1 MIDAEAADAIIEQY
15 QKHGWI
21 LRRALLSAEGKQ
33 MLADKIGSGV
43 SIVDSDVDAFW
54 FSRQSNPKTE
64 AWELRRLTG
73 LPFALIAVLSTDA
86 DAEEIESTLDQV
98 VDELREKTMA

>member
-1 MIDAEAADAIIEQY
+1 MIDAEAVGAIIEQY

-21 LRRALLSAEGKQ
+21 LRRALLSSEGKK
-33 MLADKIGSGV
+33 MLAGMTGIA
-43 SIVDSDVDAFW
+43 SIIDSDVEAFW

-86 DAEEIESTLDQV
+86 DTEEFESTLDQV
-98 VDELREKTMA
+98 ADEMREKTMA